1 MKNLALISAVA
12 RNGVIGIEN
21 RLPWQLPEDLAF
33 FKKTT
38 MGHAI
43 LMGRNTYD
51 SIGRPLPGRCN
62 IVLTREQNWQPNNLL
77 SNIPIYHENA
87 LESLK
92 TYAETEV
99 IVCQSLTSLK
109 KLNLSL
115 SLNSKSIFVI
125 GGAQIYEATLPFAKR
140 LLLTEIHADF
150 EGDVYFPKW
159 NRAAFREISRETHPA
174 NQKRKWGFDF
184 VSYERL

>member
-1 MKNLALISAVA
+1 MKNLTLISAVA
-12 RNGVIGIEN
+12 RNGIIGIQN
-21 RLPWQLPEDLAF
+21 RLPWQLAEDLAF

-38 MGHAI
+38 IGHAI

-62 IVLTREQNWQPNNLL
+62 IVLTREKNWQPNNLV
-77 SNIPIYHENA
+77 SNIPIYNWNA
-87 LESLK
+87 LENRK
-92 TYAETEV
+92 TNAETEI
-99 IVCQSLTSLK
+99 IVCQSLSSLE

-115 SLNSKSIFVI
+115 DSKSIFVI

-150 EGDVYFPKW
+150 KGDVCFPKW
-159 NRAAFREISRETHPA
+159 NRSAFHEISRETHPA
-174 NQKRKWGFDF
+174 NEKRNWGFDF
-184 VSYERL
+184 VTYERL